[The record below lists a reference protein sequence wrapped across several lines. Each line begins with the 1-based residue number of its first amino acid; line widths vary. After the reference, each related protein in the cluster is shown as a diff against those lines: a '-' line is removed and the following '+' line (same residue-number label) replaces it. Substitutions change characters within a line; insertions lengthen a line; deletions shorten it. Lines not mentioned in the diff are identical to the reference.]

1 MPTCLASIVEKPTF
15 VHRIHQSDIQMSVQ
29 TILDDIQTRANRN
42 TPIGSSIKFDFGD
55 GQVIH
60 IDGTGDAN
68 VVTQDDKDAAC
79 VVHVSA
85 SDMLELLQGKL
96 NPMTAFMFGK
106 LKVKGDMG
114 VAMKLQSFL
123 GGAK

>member
-1 MPTCLASIVEKPTF
+1 
-15 VHRIHQSDIQMSVQ
+15 MSAQ
-29 TILDDIQTRANRN
+29 AILDDIQTRATRN
-42 TPIGSSIKFDFGD
+42 APIGSSIKLDFGD

-60 IDGTGDAN
+60 IDGTGEAN
-68 VVTQDDKDAAC
+68 LVTQEDKDAAC
-79 VVHVSA
+79 VVQVSA
-85 SDMLELLQGKL
+85 TDMLELLQGKL

-123 GGAK
+123 G